1 MTTECIV
8 EHLGNPGSCDDALR
22 VLVKQAAGAEA
33 ERRHHIRMMRALTEA
48 APAIHAAQSVE
59 ALVETAAREVCS
71 VLGAQRAF
79 VGVQKEPDSIGSRV
93 GASFPPAGA
102 APNDLEDP
110 MWFDSEDPNS
120 VLPAPPGAPRARLA
134 VPLMRRDGARFGVL
148 RVAATPERHFEETD
162 HDVLVQLAHL
172 VAVAVESAR
181 LHARLQAVTRA
192 REEFVSI
199 VSHDLRSPLGTV
211 QLATWQIRELCG
223 HGPPPLEKAVRC
235 VERSVANMNRLIEN
249 LVEVSRVD
257 GGRLTLDLA
266 DVPVSPLL
274 DAAIAQARPNA
285 DAASVTLSSRASAGL
300 APIRADRHRTL
311 QLVSNLLVNTLK
323 FAPSG
328 GELQLSAEPINETV
342 RITVRGANLT
352 LEHEV
357 VSSLFDQF
365 WQSKDARYRALGL
378 GLYVAKNIVEAHG
391 GALDIEQQPEHGY
404 AFHLTLPKSALP
416 SV

>member
-1 MTTECIV
+1 MA
-8 EHLGNPGSCDDALR
+8 EHLGNPSNHEDALR
-22 VLVKQAAGAEA
+22 VLAKQAVCAEA
-33 ERRHHIRMMRALTEA
+33 ERRHHTRMVRALTEA
-48 APAIHAAQSVE
+48 APAIHASQPLA

-79 VGVQKEPDSIGSRV
+79 VGVQAEPGSIASRV

-110 MWFDSEDPNS
+110 SWFDAEEPSS
-120 VLPAPPGAPRARLA
+120 GVPAPPGAPRARLT
-134 VPLMRRDGARFGVL
+134 VPLRHRDGARFGVL
-148 RVAATPERHFEETD
+148 RVAATAERHFEDTD
-162 HDVLVQLAHL
+162 NDVLIQLAHL
-172 VAVAVESAR
+172 VAVAVENAR
-181 LHARLQAVTRA
+181 LHAEIQAATRA

-235 VERSVANMNRLIEN
+235 VERSVSNMNRLIEN

-285 DAASVTLSSRASAGL
+285 DAASVRLSSRASAGL

-311 QLVSNLLVNTLK
+311 QLVANLLVNTLK

-328 GELQLSAEPINETV
+328 GEIQLLAEPIDETV

-357 VSSLFDQF
+357 VSNLFDQF

-378 GLYVAKNIVEAHG
+378 GLYVAKNIMEAHG
-391 GALDIEQQPEHGY
+391 GALDMEQQPEHGY

-416 SV
+416 PA